1 MNPIVKIYVELI
13 KKGKKKIKEV
23 PENLKKEVQKALKNE
38 KI

>member
-13 KKGKKKIKEV
+13 KKGKKKINEV